1 MQIGFLFQEPY
12 MKWAPNSIY
21 VLEWE
26 QELRNMFLGK
36 KREKKVTRIKVTR
49 GLTGG

>member
-1 MQIGFLFQEPY
+1 

-26 QELRNMFLGK
+26 QELKNMFL
-36 KREKKVTRIKVTR
+36 EKKEKRKKSD
-49 GLTGG
+49 